1 MIQVSQQFPIGFHF
15 QKQLLDFP
23 STIAHGST
31 AGPFKT
37 HFSQKHLFWK
47 TKH

>member
-1 MIQVSQQFPIGFHF
+1 V
-15 QKQLLDFP
+15 DFP

-37 HFSQKHLFWK
+37 IFK
-47 TKH
+47 TFLETKTLIVKSMP

>member
-1 MIQVSQQFPIGFHF
+1 M
-15 QKQLLDFP
+15 DFP

-37 HFSQKHLFWK
+37 TFQKHFWK